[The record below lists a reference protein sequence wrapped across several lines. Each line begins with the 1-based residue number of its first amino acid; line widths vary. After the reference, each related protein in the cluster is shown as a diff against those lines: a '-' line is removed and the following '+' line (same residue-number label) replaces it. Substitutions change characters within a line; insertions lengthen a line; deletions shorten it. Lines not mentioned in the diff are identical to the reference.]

1 MSTRTGTGSAAPGG
15 SAAAAVVGDVTRAG
29 AVTVTGAVTGA
40 GAVAGA
46 GAGGRADDGD
56 AVPRSE
62 RLLVDVDVV
71 RGLVAR
77 QLPQWADL
85 PVRPVEVG
93 GWDNQTF
100 RLGDRMTVR
109 LPTAEGYAEAV
120 EKEHRW
126 LPVLAPQLPLPVP
139 VPLALGEPDSTFR
152 FPWSVYGW
160 IEGERAGPGTVHD
173 LTRFARDLA
182 DFLVALRHVDAAG
195 GPAPG
200 RHNWFR
206 GGPLLTYDEETRRAI
221 EVLGDLVPGDLATQ
235 VWGAGLDAT
244 WDGPPVWFHGDVAV
258 GNLLVRDGVLS
269 AVLDFGTSGV
279 GDPAC
284 DLAIAWTL
292 FRGESR
298 EAYRERL
305 GVDAGTW
312 ARGRGWALWKALIV
326 YVDELRDDAAGA
338 AGTRAVIEEILAEHP
353 SSPGGSAASA

>member
-1 MSTRTGTGSAAPGG
+1 MTP
-15 SAAAAVVGDVTRAG
+15 D
-29 AVTVTGAVTGA
+29 TGA
-40 GAVAGA
+40 GVRTRTSAEQD
-46 GAGGRADDGD
+46 DDGPT
-56 AVPRSE
+56 VPLPDR
-62 RLLVDVDVV
+62 RLVDVDVV
-71 RGLVAR
+71 RRLVAR

-85 PVRPVEVG
+85 PVRPVETG

-109 LPTAEGYAEAV
+109 LPTAAEYARAV

-139 VPLALGEPDSTFR
+139 VPLALGRPGEGFR

-160 IEGERAGPGTVHD
+160 IEGERAGRDTVQD
-173 LTRFARDLA
+173 LTTFAEDLA
-182 DFLVALRHVDAAG
+182 GFLVALRGVDAAD

-200 RHNWFR
+200 LHSWFR
-206 GGPLLTYDEETRRAI
+206 GGPLLTYDEQTRDMI

-235 VWGAGLDAT
+235 VWETALRAT

-269 AVLDFGTSGV
+269 AVIDFGTCGV

-292 FRGESR
+292 FSGESR
-298 EAYRERL
+298 DVYRERL
-305 GVDAGTW
+305 GVDPGTW
-312 ARGRGWALWKALIV
+312 ARGRGWALWKALLV
-326 YVDELRDDAAGA
+326 YAGELGTDAAA
-338 AGTRAVIEEILAEHP
+338 AAVTRAVIDEILDEVT
-353 SSPGGSAASA
+353 ASG